1 MKSMSITKS
10 MSIIGPVFP
19 ALSGSLEHGSNQSE
33 VPVSRPTFTF
43 LDAMKIY
50 LVSEKAKQSKAK
62 QNKTKPKT
70 KPKPK
75 TKKALSR
82 LSKCS
87 SRRGD

>member
-33 VPVSRPTFTF
+33 VPVWRPTFTF

-50 LVSEKAKQSKAK
+50 LVSKKAK
-62 QNKTKPKT
+62 QNKTKQKT
-70 KPKPK
+70 KPKPKPK
-75 TKKALSR
+75 TKKALPR
-82 LSKCS
+82 LLKCS
-87 SRRGD
+87 PRRGN